1 MCGIFALLNGRTI
14 TPNIIENF
22 QRGRGRGP
30 ENSTINIFLK
40 NVIMGFHRLAIN
52 DLSDDGMQP
61 FTDNNIHLICN
72 GEIYNH
78 KELKKNHILNVKFK
92 SDFSIAIS
100 LLIAISP
107 VPIISFFSLSIFL
120 SQIIFP
126 SSLSKYLIVPSNNVY
141 KTPS

>member
-52 DLSDDGMQP
+52 GQ
-61 FTDNNIHLICN
+61 
-72 GEIYNH
+72 E
-78 KELKKNHILNVKFK
+78 KN
-92 SDFSIAIS
+92 
-100 LLIAISP
+100 
-107 VPIISFFSLSIFL
+107 
-120 SQIIFP
+120 
-126 SSLSKYLIVPSNNVY
+126 
-141 KTPS
+141 